1 MILLKRL
8 LFFIKLLHLSFEV
21 LNESKREKEEEKN
34 DSLNKCYLLNSG
46 WALFLSCSSFRT
58 LSSLAFL
65 INFVIIEK
73 ENSVLD
79 KEALYLLRR

>member
-34 DSLNKCYLLNSG
+34 DSLSKYDLLNSG
-46 WALFLSCSSFRT
+46 WALLSCSTLRT